1 MGSIDN
7 VRSFDQ
13 YVDIGNSISINKY
26 FSSQGLPLLFNK
38 SLATLAAHFFSQIHP
53 IFHQVYAR
61 YRMAAV
67 YDFVI
72 IGGGTAGLVVAS
84 RLSEDPST
92 SVLVLE
98 AGADLTADP
107 RVNIPIFY
115 AALIGSDA
123 DWKFKSSPQVRN
135 VYVPVK
141 SVGLLIPLTVGSQW
155 QSAWS
160 QPGQGTRRVQFP

>member
-1 MGSIDN
+1 
-7 VRSFDQ
+7 
-13 YVDIGNSISINKY
+13 
-26 FSSQGLPLLFNK
+26 
-38 SLATLAAHFFSQIHP
+38 
-53 IFHQVYAR
+53 
-61 YRMAAV
+61 MAAV

-84 RLSEDPST
+84 RLSENPST

-123 DWKFKSSPQVRN
+123 DWKFHSSPQVKN
-135 VYVPVK
+135 V
-141 SVGLLIPLTVGSQW
+141 SVSIKGASLLISLVVGSQW
-155 QSAWS
+155 QSPWS
-160 QPGQGTRRVQFP
+160 

>member
-1 MGSIDN
+1 MLIT
-7 VRSFDQ
+7 
-13 YVDIGNSISINKY
+13 YVDIGNSISIITY
-26 FSSQGLPLLFNK
+26 SPSQGLPILFNK
-38 SLATLAAHFFSQIHP
+38 SLAPFTAEFFSQFHTI
-53 IFHQVYAR
+53 IHQVCTQ

-123 DWKFKSSPQVRN
+123 DWKFHSSPQVRN
-135 VYVPVK
+135 VRVDMG
-141 SVGLLIPLTVGSQW
+141 VGLLIFLTVGSQW

-160 QPGQGTRRVQFP
+160 QPGQGTRRIQFP